1 MKKRVA
7 LSIVFVIGFYSFV
20 FGQYTVRGIIT
31 DESTGETLL
40 GANVVVKGTTKGA
53 MADIDGKFEI
63 KNIAENKIILV
74 CSFISYEPKEIEVS
88 FSDASAKTIDFRLGS
103 AQVKLAEVEV
113 VAKSNR
119 ESEKALMLEQKSALT
134 VTQAIGAQELS
145 RKGVSDA
152 EGAVA
157 KVSGI
162 SKQEGVKN
170 VFVRGL
176 GDRFNSTFLNGFP
189 LPSEDPEYK
198 NIALDFFSSDM
209 IQTVYVNKVFTPALD
224 GDVGGANINIISK
237 NLKSDEELSVELAGG
252 FNSRTLSR
260 GFLQSDGV
268 NRFGYTKNPEGP
280 SQNNLSAYNFENS
293 LDPKHVN
300 AQLNRGITASYGKKL
315 FNNKLN
321 IFLTGSY
328 EVDNNFLSG
337 IVRETNTA
345 GMIFIDQRYEE
356 YEINTS
362 HLLLGSANYDMKK
375 HSVLFNTAY
384 IHSNRQ
390 VFGDYFGL
398 NNSRFQ
404 GTDSETGLMRR
415 QQINDNSLLVNQLIS
430 RWNLS
435 NRWKLN
441 LGTSF
446 NLVNGNEP
454 DRRINHLSYE
464 NNIYLPIRSTGNQ
477 QRYFSELN
485 ENDLNFKAD
494 IIYKLSTDDNNN
506 SEIRFGYNGR
516 FVNRTFEA
524 IEYDHNVVY
533 QQEFTSDDFLLDS
546 YFNKENLANNAFRLD
561 RNIDEYSVTKFI
573 NSGYGEIA
581 YQIGRNLVAMGG
593 ARFSQVF
600 VKVDYN
606 VDKGG
611 AKGTTYIDKYFVLP
625 SFSFKYDLNS
635 KNTFRLGAG
644 QTYTLPQDKEVSPYR
659 YIGKNFRSQG
669 NPELQPATN
678 YNVDLKWDNYMSA
691 GEIISVNGFFKYIQD
706 PISRVEKASAGG
718 FLTYDNISDYALIS
732 GVEVE
737 LKKNLLNTATHT
749 ISLGLNGSYI
759 FTKLKLDTLESFTN
773 TTSELEG
780 SAPFIVNSD
789 LTYSFTKNN
798 FTWTNALV
806 LNYFYDRVYS
816 IGTNGFEDII
826 EKGIPTLDFISN
838 LKFNKKWSMGLKVK
852 NILDPVFTLS
862 REPSIQN
869 SSPIVLEEFRKGLD
883 ISLGITFKFI

>member
-1 MKKRVA
+1 M
-7 LSIVFVIGFYSFV
+7 S
-20 FGQYTVRGIIT
+20 
-31 DESTGETLL
+31 
-40 GANVVVKGTTKGA
+40 
-53 MADIDGKFEI
+53 DIDGKYEL
-63 KNIAENKIILV
+63 KNLTEGKVTLV
-74 CSFISYEPKEIEVS
+74 CSFISYEPKEVEVILS
-88 FSDASAKTIDFRLGS
+88 GAQEKTIDFKLGS

-119 ESEKALMLEQKSALT
+119 ESEKALMLEQKGALT

-152 EGAVA
+152 QGAVA

-176 GDRFNSTFLNGFP
+176 GDRFNSTFFNGFP

-198 NIALDFFSSDM
+198 NIALDFFRSDI
-209 IQTVYVNKVFTPALD
+209 IQTVYVNKVFSPALD

-237 NLKSDEELSVELAGG
+237 NLKSDEELSVELEGG
-252 FNSRTLSR
+252 FNSRTFSR
-260 GFLQSDGV
+260 GFLNADGV
-268 NRFGYTKNPEGP
+268 SGFGYAENFAGP
-280 SQNNLSAYNFENS
+280 SSSNLSTYNFENS
-293 LDPKHVN
+293 LDPKQTN
-300 AQLNRGITASYGKKL
+300 SQLNRGLKVSYGKKL
-315 FNNKLN
+315 FNKKLN
-321 IFLTGSY
+321 IFLTGAY
-328 EVDNNFLSG
+328 DAENNFLSG
-337 IVRETNTA
+337 FVRETNTA
-345 GMIFIDQRYEE
+345 GMIFIDQKYEE
-356 YEINTS
+356 YAINTS
-362 HLLLGSANYDMKK
+362 HLLLGSANYDLKR
-375 HSVLFNTAY
+375 HSISYNSAY

-404 GTDSETGLMRR
+404 GTNSETGLMRR
-415 QQINDNSLLVNQLIS
+415 QQLNDNSLFVNQLIS

-441 LGTSF
+441 VGTSF

-477 QRYFSELN
+477 QRYFSTLN
-485 ENDLNFKAD
+485 ENDLNLKAD
-494 IIYKLSTDDNNN
+494 VIYKLSNADDNN
-506 SEIRFGYNGR
+506 SEIRFGYHGR

-524 IEYDHNVVY
+524 VEYDHNVVF
-533 QQEFTSDDFLLDS
+533 QQEFTTDDFLLDS
-546 YFNKENLANNAFRLD
+546 YFNSENLANNAFRLD
-561 RNIDEYSVTKFI
+561 RNIDEYLVNKFI
-573 NSGYGEIA
+573 NSGYGELA
-581 YQIGRNLVAMGG
+581 YQFGPKLIAMGG

-611 AKGTTYIDKYFVLP
+611 AKGTTYIDKYYVLP
-625 SFSFKYDLNS
+625 AFNLKYDLNP
-635 KNTFRLGAG
+635 KNTFRLGAS

-669 NPELQPATN
+669 NPKLQPATN
-678 YNVDLKWDNYMSA
+678 YNIDLKWDSYLSA
-691 GEIISVNGFFKYIQD
+691 GEIFSLNGFFKYIQN

-737 LKKNLLNTATHT
+737 FKKNLLNTSGHNIA
-749 ISLGLNGSYI
+749 LGLNGSYI
-759 FTKLKLDTLESFTN
+759 FTRLELDTLETFTN

-789 LTYSFTKNN
+789 LTYSFVKND
-798 FTWTNALV
+798 FAWSNALV
-806 LNYFYDRVYS
+806 LNYFSDRVYS

-826 EKGIPTLDFISN
+826 EKGIPTLDFVTN
-838 LKFNKKWSMGLKVK
+838 LKLNKKWSIGLKAK
-852 NILDPVFTLS
+852 NILNPVFSLS

-869 SSPIVLEEFRKGLD
+869 SSPIVLEEFRKGLN
-883 ISLGITFKFI
+883 ISLGISLKLI